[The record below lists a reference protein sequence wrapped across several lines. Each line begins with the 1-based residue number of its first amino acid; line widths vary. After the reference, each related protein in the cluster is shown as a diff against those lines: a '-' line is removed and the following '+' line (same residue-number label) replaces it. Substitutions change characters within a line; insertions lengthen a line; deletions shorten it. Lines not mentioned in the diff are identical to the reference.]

1 MLCGMSGPTKVT
13 DDRRPIVEPGGFV
26 WPWSNGGRDLDI
38 GQSAMAPAITPT
50 NPTVEVGPE
59 KKERPPRR
67 KPAQAPANA
76 AAQMAARRPGV
87 LNGLAPPIIALIAVF
102 HASPH
107 IGDFAGLGDLMFDL
121 LASLPFGDLLAPAAQ
136 AWSFEPFWVW
146 AVALALRVLAMNAA
160 KTSIMGALGLA
171 LAAFLLEAGT
181 WIIMGP
187 NGPGQGPLA
196 TLLLVEAALL
206 MVPLLLLWLFERQRR
221 QQEV

>member
-1 MLCGMSGPTKVT
+1 MLPGMSGPTKVT
-13 DDRRPIVEPGGFV
+13 DNRRPIVEPGGFV

-50 NPTVEVGPE
+50 TPTIEVGPE
-59 KKERPPRR
+59 KQERPPRQ
-67 KPAQAPANA
+67 KPAQTNEPAPARL
-76 AAQMAARRPGV
+76 AARRPGV

-107 IGDFAGLGDLMFDL
+107 IGDLTGLGDLLFDL
-121 LASLPFGDLLAPAAQ
+121 LAGLPFGGLLAPAAR

-171 LAAFLLEAGT
+171 LTAFLLEAGA

-187 NGPGQGPLA
+187 DGAAQGPLA
-196 TLLLVEAALL
+196 TLLLVEGALL